1 MKFEKAFKAMREGK
15 IVRRKE
21 WNRTEFNRGKYL
33 CLEKYHCETL
43 WTEDFLA
50 DDWEIVCDEM

>member
-1 MKFEKAFKAMREGK
+1 MKFEEILKAMRESK
-15 IVRRKE
+15 TVKRKE
-21 WNRTEFNRGKYL
+21 WSKTEFNRRKYL

-50 DDWEIVCDEM
+50 DDWEVLDD